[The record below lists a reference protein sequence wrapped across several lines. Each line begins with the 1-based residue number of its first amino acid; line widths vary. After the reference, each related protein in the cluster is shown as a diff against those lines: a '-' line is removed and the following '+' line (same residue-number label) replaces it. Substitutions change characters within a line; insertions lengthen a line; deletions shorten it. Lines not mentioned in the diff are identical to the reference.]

1 MLVGVRARGI
11 TATAAAAV
19 GEFSKILGVS
29 VSTKMAGNTIK
40 AIYTKNTMGTVKDE
54 KKPQSQIRLGFLKC

>member
-19 GEFSKILGVS
+19 GEFSKILGGS
-29 VSTKMAGNTIK
+29 
-40 AIYTKNTMGTVKDE
+40 YTE
-54 KKPQSQIRLGFLKC
+54 QHPI

>member
-40 AIYTKNTMGTVKDE
+40 AIYTKNTMGTVDKVTALR
-54 KKPQSQIRLGFLKC
+54 SAAASLFLY